1 MPRPMQRSSKI
12 WIWSVFG
19 IRQTCSCTFLL
30 IIDRSNLGDSTIDQL
45 LKETFEKHGNIAE
58 AVITRDSDTQRSRG
72 FGYVVFEVKEEAWE
86 AAAAL
91 KQGIPDGR
99 TIFCKVGEEEVQYS
113 GGYNPN

>member
-1 MPRPMQRSSKI
+1 MQRSSKI

-58 AVITRDSDTQRSRG
+58 AVRSPLGLASRTLARLTRHPTGHHARQRYPTLARLWVCGFRSQRG
-72 FGYVVFEVKEEAWE
+72 SLGGGCCFETGNVST
-86 AAAAL
+86 
-91 KQGIPDGR
+91 R
-99 TIFCKVGEEEVQYS
+99 
-113 GGYNPN
+113 